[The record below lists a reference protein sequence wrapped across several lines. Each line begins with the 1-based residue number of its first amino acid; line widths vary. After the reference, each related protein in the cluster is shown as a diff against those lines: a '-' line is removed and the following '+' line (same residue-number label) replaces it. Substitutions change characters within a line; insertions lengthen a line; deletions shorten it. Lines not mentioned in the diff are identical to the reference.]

1 MAKNY
6 DISFASYGFSERRNK
21 DNQPNKTGVLDI
33 PSYNTDPANK
43 KRGKLCLH
51 SYVAKGES
59 PNDGDVNALTPNGV
73 SSSKGQ
79 GKNQQN
85 NWWNSV
91 DGHWGDNTGWDGGNL
106 TGQ

>member
-1 MAKNY
+1 MARN
-6 DISFASYGFSERRNK
+6 DITPTSYGFLERNK

-51 SYVAKGES
+51 SAVANGES
-59 PNDGDVNALTPNGV
+59 PNTGDVNALTPNGV

-79 GKNQQN
+79 GKNQQY
-85 NWWNSV
+85 NWGNGTDGFWNRNEDWS
-91 DGHWGDNTGWDGGNL
+91 GGNL